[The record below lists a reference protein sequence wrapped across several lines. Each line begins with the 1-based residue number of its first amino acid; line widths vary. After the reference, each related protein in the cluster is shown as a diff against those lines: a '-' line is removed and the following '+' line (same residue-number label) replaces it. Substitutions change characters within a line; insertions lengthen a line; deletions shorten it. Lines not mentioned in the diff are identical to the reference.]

1 MTLVKNILRQYKEKK
16 RKRYMYR
23 AIEQIGRVPQTAL
36 KEPHLF
42 SYNKT
47 TNCF

>member
-1 MTLVKNILRQYKEKK
+1 
-16 RKRYMYR
+16 MYR
-23 AIEQIGRVPQTAL
+23 AIEQIGRTSQTAL

-47 TNCF
+47 TNYY

>member
-1 MTLVKNILRQYKEKK
+1 
-16 RKRYMYR
+16 MYR
-23 AIEQIGRVPQTAL
+23 AIEQIGRISQTAL

-47 TNCF
+47 TNRF

>member
-1 MTLVKNILRQYKEKK
+1 
-16 RKRYMYR
+16 MYR
-23 AIEQIGRVPQTAL
+23 AIEQIGRISQTTL

-47 TNCF
+47 TNCIQRGYTTSL